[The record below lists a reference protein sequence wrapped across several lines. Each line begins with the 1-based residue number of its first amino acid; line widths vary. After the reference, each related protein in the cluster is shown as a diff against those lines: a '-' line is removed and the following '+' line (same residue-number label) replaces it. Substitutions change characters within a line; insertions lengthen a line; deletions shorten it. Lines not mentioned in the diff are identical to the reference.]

1 MLALAVASAPALGE
15 KRGKGSGGWRGADSA
30 GRAADEARRRYGGRV
45 LDVRPASPDG
55 SRDGYRVR
63 LLDRGEVRSVT
74 IPESPGKGG
83 GRARSGR

>member
-1 MLALAVASAPALGE
+1 MAVAAAPALGE
-15 KRGKGSGGWRGADSA
+15 KRGKGPRGWRDADSA
-30 GRAADEARRRYGGRV
+30 GQAADEARRRYGGRV

-55 SRDGYRVR
+55 GRGGYRVR

-83 GRARSGR
+83 SRAHPGR